1 MKFVNVTVYQK
12 TDVATA
18 RDSETTVLLKF
29 LGKNIGSRFSLF
41 LKLMSSQF
49 AGSVMTECCGKDLN
63 FDHVRI
69 ELQILLTILSLA
81 KIACNVLGKT
91 QENSKAKYCY
101 GSSRKM
107 IRLQYWYIFRTRIG
121 CALLRKLFLL

>member
-1 MKFVNVTVYQK
+1 MKPCSLMKFVNVTVYQK

-18 RDSETTVLLKF
+18 RDSEMTVLLKF

-63 FDHVRI
+63 FDHIRI

-81 KIACNVLGKT
+81 KISCNVLGKI
-91 QENSKAKYCY
+91 QENFEAKDCY
-101 GSSRKM
+101 
-107 IRLQYWYIFRTRIG
+107 
-121 CALLRKLFLL
+121 